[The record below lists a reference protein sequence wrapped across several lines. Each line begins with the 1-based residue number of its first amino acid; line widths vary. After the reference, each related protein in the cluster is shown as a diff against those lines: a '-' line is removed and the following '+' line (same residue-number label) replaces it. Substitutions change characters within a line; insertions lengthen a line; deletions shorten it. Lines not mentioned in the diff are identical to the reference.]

1 MTTENEICARLIKV
15 AENQRKLFSSSYHG
29 PNCRTC
35 NRNPSILRRFR
46 WRIEDVI
53 WRLKKW
59 YYREESIPY
68 TLDDYLL

>member
-1 MTTENEICARLIKV
+1 MTESEIVDLFTKI
-15 AENQRKLFSSSYHG
+15 AENQKKLFSSSYHG
-29 PNCRTC
+29 LNCRTC
-35 NRNPSILRRFR
+35 NRNPSSFRRFR

>member
-1 MTTENEICARLIKV
+1 MDDEETIKV
-15 AENQRKLFSSSYHG
+15 MLETIEVNLNRFQSSYHG

-46 WRIEDVI
+46 WRIEDEI